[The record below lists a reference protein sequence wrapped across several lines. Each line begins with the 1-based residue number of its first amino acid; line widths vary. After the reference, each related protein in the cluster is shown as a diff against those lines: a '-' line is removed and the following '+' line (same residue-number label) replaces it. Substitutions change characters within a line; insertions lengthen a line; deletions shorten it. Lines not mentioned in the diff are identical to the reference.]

1 MTTPDPT
8 DGTDRAART
17 VELLRALDDFAST
30 QRDIGNRMA
39 ASLRLHRSSLT
50 VLRLLERNG
59 PTSLKDLACA
69 LRVDLSVASRHVA
82 TLVDVGLIDR
92 TVHPD
97 DRRVRMMAL
106 TDAGH
111 ASVARTSAAGARIVA
126 ASFGT
131 WSDDDIENA
140 VDMVGRVTHAL
151 QESISDENH

>member
-8 DGTDRAART
+8 IRTDRT
-17 VELLRALDDFAST
+17 VELLRALDEFAST

-39 ASLRLHRSSLT
+39 ASLGLHRSSLT

-59 PTSLKDLACA
+59 PTPLKDLACA

-82 TLVDVGLIDR
+82 TLVDAGLIDR

-97 DRRVRMMAL
+97 DRRVRVMTL
-106 TDAGH
+106 TNAGH
-111 ASVARTSAAGARIVA
+111 ASVARTSAAGAEIVA

-131 WSDDDIENA
+131 WSDDDIVNA
-140 VDMVGRVTHAL
+140 VDVVGRVTHAL
-151 QESISDENH
+151 QDSVSDEHC